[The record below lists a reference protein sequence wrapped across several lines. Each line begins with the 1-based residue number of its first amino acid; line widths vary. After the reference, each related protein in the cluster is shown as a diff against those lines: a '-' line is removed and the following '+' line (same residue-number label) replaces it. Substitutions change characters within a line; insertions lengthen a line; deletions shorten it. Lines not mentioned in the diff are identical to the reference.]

1 MEFELSDEQ
10 RALKEVVHDFVAR
23 EVRPRARHTDEAS
36 EFNWPAVRL
45 MGPLGLLG
53 LEVPE
58 EYGGS
63 ALDAISVALVIE
75 ELGWGCGSTALAI
88 AAHNGLGLG
97 PLVAYGSEEQ
107 KQQWLPHLTSGQGK
121 LACLSLTEPGAGSD
135 LKDGV
140 RTRAVPEGD
149 SWIIDGAK
157 MWMTNA
163 SISDLMV
170 VLCRT
175 GGQGSHALS
184 HILVPS
190 DTPGIVIG
198 PPEKKMGLHG
208 SPTHAV
214 TFDEVRVPRENLL
227 GVEGR
232 GLQQT
237 MSTLDSG
244 RIGIGALALGLAQ
257 AAYEE
262 ALKYSKQREA
272 FGQPIA
278 NFQAIQWMLAD
289 AATEQDRVIVQEPT
303 PENGFYFRSDH
314 FNFAKVGVPALYAK
328 GGITHREKGAEY
340 GREMAVDYVTNRY
353 HKPSDEYSADWDLRG
368 MEQDVQLLYAVGKR
382 VADSD
387 GWPQWL
393 EGSEFKARRDAMM
406 AEK

>member
-1 MEFELSDEQ
+1 MEFELNEEQ
-10 RALKEVVHDFVAR
+10 RALQQVVHDFVAA
-23 EVRPRARHTDEAS
+23 ELRPRARHTDETG
-36 EFNWPAVRL
+36 EFNWPAVRK

-58 EYGGS
+58 AYGGA
-63 ALDAISVALVIE
+63 ALDAISVAIVVE

-97 PLVAYGSEEQ
+97 PIVAYGSEAQ

-135 LKDGV
+135 LKGGV

-175 GGQGSHALS
+175 GTTGNDGLS

-190 DTPGIVIG
+190 DTPGITIG

-227 GVEGR
+227 GTEGR
-232 GLQQT
+232 GLAQT
-237 MSTLDSG
+237 LATLDSG

-262 ALKYSKQREA
+262 ALKYAQQREA

-289 AATEQDRVIVQEPT
+289 AATEIEAARLMVHKAAWLKGLGRPYSQMASMAKLFATEVSERVCRNAIQI
-303 PENGFYFRSDH
+303 H
-314 FNFAKVGVPALYAK
+314 
-328 GGITHREKGAEY
+328 GGY
-340 GREMAVDYVTNRY
+340 G
-353 HKPSDEYSADWDLRG
+353 YS
-368 MEQDVQLLYAVGKR
+368 
-382 VADSD
+382 
-387 GWPQWL
+387 
-393 EGSEFKARRDAMM
+393 SEFEVERMYRDTRLMTIGEGTSEIQRLVIARHILN
-406 AEK
+406 